1 MIYTIRNEHEQNAQR
16 NDRLSLIS
24 ADERIETNEFVHTL
38 NTHCTLKQEFDPR
51 FALLTVTSSEKKCES
66 LSLFRD
72 NPRML
77 IREFRVNFNLA
88 RDSHRASQCTFLKFR
103 IGISYFFQSSDD
115 RSNIGCC
122 EYLLFLLL
130 L

>member
-1 MIYTIRNEHEQNAQR
+1 MQVSPIEVDLSLRGGRGFQNSTSCGEASFYSHTIRNEHEQNTQR

-24 ADERIETNEFVHTL
+24 ADERIETYEFVHTL

-72 NPRML
+72 NP
-77 IREFRVNFNLA
+77 
-88 RDSHRASQCTFLKFR
+88 
-103 IGISYFFQSSDD
+103 
-115 RSNIGCC
+115 GC
-122 EYLLFLLL
+122 
-130 L
+130 